1 MTRPILTPSE
11 CSLYPNKKGCELF
24 EDFTFVAVDGKT
36 YTIPA
41 PFWCDGGS
49 IPEMFW
55 QVTFSPFDMDVIDE
69 FIKHDWFYTSHTA
82 DKKIADATLSAG
94 LTQKGATVKAALVD
108 KAVKLFGES
117 SWRHTNID
125 KLYLRRLKLQIQL
138 SGRDPARY
146 MPIG

>member
-1 MTRPILTPSE
+1 MNRPILTPAE
-11 CSLYPNKKGCELF
+11 CRLYPNKKGCELF

-49 IPEMFW
+49 IPKMFW

-82 DKKIADATLSAG
+82 DKKIADATLNSG

-117 SWRHTNID
+117 SW
-125 KLYLRRLKLQIQL
+125 KLDATDRLYMRSLRKTIIE
-138 SGRDPARY
+138 SGRNPADY
-146 MPIG
+146 CL